1 MNMKNENKYH
11 LSRRELALLR
21 WKRSISQSRLTD
33 IEVHGLYIKELR
45 SRYQKATVFW
55 PAAGDRLLPD
65 QISQLKA
72 VLQSVVVTVFIPI
85 TNRFYWNFIV
95 LERKKACPGEWM
107 VKKVETSE
115 DDLSGKHTVTQSMQI
130 LDQGLEAYSVN
141 HPNQV
146 SALNR
151 SDAIYAQIEQI
162 LNTGTDNGSSTIVN
176 TATNVTNTAT
186 QNNDVSIV
194 TGAANLKV
202 KYRSRFDFQLEK
214 LAEYAALGYS
224 LENLCQELAQILA
237 DMAPQTRESAIKR
250 LALSDLAR
258 KPAVARVI
266 DSCNL
271 KQPKIFTNPY
281 LLIPKPKSKSD
292 SSLKEEQSHQRHVQ
306 CHGNKRKLFKFFLPE
321 FCRNQGVTRGHDL
334 VIL

>member
-11 LSRRELALLR
+11 LSRRELAPLR
-21 WKRSISQSRLTD
+21 WKRSMSQSRLTD

-72 VLQSVVVTVFIPI
+72 VLESVVVTVFIPI
-85 TNRFYWNFIV
+85 INRFYWNFIV

-186 QNNDVSIV
+186 QSNDVSIV
-194 TGAANLKV
+194 TGAENLKV
-202 KYRSRFDFQLEK
+202 KYRSRFDFQFEK
-214 LAEYAALGYS
+214 LAEYEALGYS

-237 DMAPQTRESAIKR
+237 DMTPQTRESAIKR
-250 LALSDLAR
+250 LALSDLGQET
-258 KPAVARVI
+258 
-266 DSCNL
+266 C
-271 KQPKIFTNPY
+271 
-281 LLIPKPKSKSD
+281 
-292 SSLKEEQSHQRHVQ
+292 SSESNR
-306 CHGNKRKLFKFFLPE
+306 
-321 FCRNQGVTRGHDL
+321 
-334 VIL
+334 

>member
-1 MNMKNENKYH
+1 MNMKNENRHH
-11 LSRRELALLR
+11 LSGRELALLR
-21 WKRSISQSRLTD
+21 RERSVSQSRLTD
-33 IEVHGLYIKELR
+33 IEVHKLYIKELR

-72 VLQSVVVTVFIPI
+72 ILQSVVVTVFIPI
-85 TNRFYWNFIV
+85 INRSYWNFIV
-95 LERKKACPGEWM
+95 LERKKADSGEWI

-115 DDLSGKHTVTQSMQI
+115 DDLSGMHTVTQSMQI
-130 LDQGLEAYSVN
+130 LDQGLEAYSFN
-141 HPNQV
+141 HPNRV
-146 SALNR
+146 SALGR

-176 TATNVTNTAT
+176 TATSVINTAT
-186 QNNDVSIV
+186 KNNDVSIETV
-194 TGAANLKV
+194 AANLKV

-214 LAEYAALGYS
+214 LTEYAALGYS

-237 DMAPQTRESAIKR
+237 DMAPQTRESAIQR
-250 LALSDLAR
+250 LALSDLVR
-258 KPAVARVI
+258 KPEVARVI
-266 DSCNL
+266 DSSKL

-292 SSLKEEQSHQRHVQ
+292 RLLKEESSHQCNHAMSRQ
-306 CHGNKRKLFKFFLPE
+306 
-321 FCRNQGVTRGHDL
+321 
-334 VIL
+334 